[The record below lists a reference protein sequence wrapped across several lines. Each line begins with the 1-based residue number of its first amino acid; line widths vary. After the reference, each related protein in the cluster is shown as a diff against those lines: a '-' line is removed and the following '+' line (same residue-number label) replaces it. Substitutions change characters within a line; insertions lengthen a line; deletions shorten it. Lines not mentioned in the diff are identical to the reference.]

1 MTKLYQLHI
10 DKEIVPDW
18 CSDIYHSRL
27 YRSTEACMDG
37 CLTEELFGIAAAL
50 WRHVDIPKDAEGVPE
65 IDFDEIEEIEDKL
78 KDSCEAGDKKTV
90 DYIENVRQW
99 LRRLS
104 NKSFFGD
111 WSMVWNILEFEVVN
125 ES

>member
-1 MTKLYQLHI
+1 
-10 DKEIVPDW
+10 
-18 CSDIYHSRL
+18 
-27 YRSTEACMDG
+27 MDG

-50 WRHVDIPKDAEGVPE
+50 WRHVDIPKDAEDVPE
-65 IDFDEIEEIEDKL
+65 IDYDEIEDIGDKL
-78 KDSCEAGDKKTV
+78 KEHYEAGDKEV
-90 DYIENVRQW
+90 IEYLENVRQW

-111 WSMVWNILEFEVVN
+111 WSMVWHILEFEVVH